1 MKKILLSL
9 ALIIGAT
16 TSWAL
21 EVECTPGNL
30 ANLIDDTG
38 ITSLTVTGQM
48 DARDFK
54 FIADQLDALTSID
67 LSGATIVSYS
77 DHNKPLFNNEVT
89 YKENSIPAM
98 AFFGKKITQV
108 TLPSGLQSIGMA
120 AFAGCEQLGNVTFP
134 EGVDSIAAYAFTATK
149 LVTVVLP
156 ASIKSLGKGVFSN
169 TPSLYRITIK
179 PASELVIPES
189 AFEGAKIVNYVTLGA
204 NVVGIGN
211 RAFKGTSRLF
221 NLTFPDGNNIRY
233 IGQQAFHASGI
244 NNFNFEQAT
253 TLTSIDDYAFAQSKQ
268 ESATIAAATA
278 RVGKGAFY
286 YTTTMTSYVP
296 NAASDTIAS
305 LILAGTAVTNDVT
318 AGTQVQHIG
327 SYAFY
332 NTPITTLS
340 LPSTTTFIGDRAM
353 AGMTNLQQL
362 TSDAAEVPE
371 LGEEVW
377 LGVKQATIPLK
388 VPHDSYNAYSTANQ
402 WSRFLVWTDEQQSV
416 FGDVNQDGDVTAAD
430 ITALYDILLG
440 NSTNFME
447 TADVNGDG
455 EVTAADITCVYN
467 VLLGIENAPG
477 RNKKT
482 HDSSDIIAAN
492 AFIIEPGKSHTMDLE
507 MRNNAQFA
515 AMQLDIT
522 MPQGL
527 TIEDVTTT
535 SRASHMNMG
544 FNEIEPGKWRIL
556 IHSATTT
563 SGNDGT
569 LLNITVKAD
578 DNFTGNNSITIGNII
593 AVEPSELVHEIDNV
607 DVEVGTTT
615 GVNDINLDTASNGPV
630 DVYNMNGQLLRH
642 NVERNEATTGLPSG
656 IYIVGGKKVVVK

>member
-1 MKKILLSL
+1 M
-9 ALIIGAT
+9 
-16 TSWAL
+16 
-21 EVECTPGNL
+21 
-30 ANLIDDTG
+30 
-38 ITSLTVTGQM
+38 
-48 DARDFK
+48 
-54 FIADQLDALTSID
+54 
-67 LSGATIVSYS
+67 
-77 DHNKPLFNNEVT
+77 
-89 YKENSIPAM
+89 
-98 AFFGKKITQV
+98 
-108 TLPSGLQSIGMA
+108 
-120 AFAGCEQLGNVTFP
+120 
-134 EGVDSIAAYAFTATK
+134 
-149 LVTVVLP
+149 
-156 ASIKSLGKGVFSN
+156 
-169 TPSLYRITIK
+169 
-179 PASELVIPES
+179 
-189 AFEGAKIVNYVTLGA
+189 
-204 NVVGIGN
+204 
-211 RAFKGTSRLF
+211 
-221 NLTFPDGNNIRY
+221 
-233 IGQQAFHASGI
+233 
-244 NNFNFEQAT
+244 
-253 TLTSIDDYAFAQSKQ
+253 
-268 ESATIAAATA
+268 
-278 RVGKGAFY
+278 
-286 YTTTMTSYVP
+286 
-296 NAASDTIAS
+296 
-305 LILAGTAVTNDVT
+305 TNDVT

-353 AGMTNLQQL
+353 AGMVNLQQL

-388 VPHDSYNAYSTANQ
+388 VPYDSYNAYSTANQ

-492 AFIIEPGKSHTMDLE
+492 AFIIEPGKSHTMDVE

-569 LLNITVKAD
+569 LLNISVKAD
-578 DNFTGNNSITIGNII
+578 ESFTAANNPTIASHIERINQKFLDEGKNYVLIGPGRWGSSDYWLGI
-593 AVEPSELVHEIDNV
+593 PVKWPHISAARVIVEAGLKNYHVDPSQGTHFFQNLTSFG
-607 DVEVGTTT
+607 VGYFTINTYT
-615 GVNDINLDTASNGPV
+615 GD
-630 DVYNMNGQLLRH
+630 
-642 NVERNEATTGLPSG
+642 G
-656 IYIVGGKKVVVK
+656 IYQQDVLDRMPAIEETAYVRHVRFERPLKIMMDGKKQIGVVLFPTDGVDEAAL